1 MNVMVDLRLPGD
13 RLVDSKG
20 LRLEWLAR
28 PQVQPPAVVA
38 PVAAPAAIVPQ
49 APPAEPH
56 TAVLHLDQAE
66 IAILLKRGQDALNNG
81 DLVAARLLL
90 QRAAAAGSADGA
102 LALAQT
108 FDSAVIGRLGAVG
121 VAADAAKAREW
132 YIKAARL
139 GSGPAAQQVANFQQ
153 KTE

>member
-1 MNVMVDLRLPGD
+1 V
-13 RLVDSKG
+13 
-20 LRLEWLAR
+20 
-28 PQVQPPAVVA
+28 
-38 PVAAPAAIVPQ
+38 APAAAPPATSPQ
-49 APPAEPH
+49 APPAEPQTQTQ
-56 TAVLHLDQAE
+56 TAALHLDPAE

-132 YIKAARL
+132 YQKAARL
-139 GSGPAAQQVANFQQ
+139 GSGLAAQQVANFQQ